1 MLVMTQ
7 VTWNVGSNPTPRF
20 THKDYIMNADDIQKF
35 SMAIEELV
43 YMKDIPYIDA
53 VIMYCEET
61 GFELETAAKLIS
73 GVLKSKI
80 KLEAEDLHFLK
91 RSNTAQLPF

>member
-1 MLVMTQ
+1 MTPDEI
-7 VTWNVGSNPTPRF
+7 NS
-20 THKDYIMNADDIQKF
+20 F

-53 VIMYCEET
+53 VVEYCEET
-61 GFELETAAKLIS
+61 GFEIETAAKLVS

-80 KLEAEDLHFLK
+80 QMEAEDLHFLTK
-91 RSNTAQLPF
+91 SNTARLPI

>member
-1 MLVMTQ
+1 
-7 VTWNVGSNPTPRF
+7 
-20 THKDYIMNADDIQKF
+20 MNAEDMQKF

-53 VIMYCEET
+53 VVMYCEET
-61 GFELETAAKLIS
+61 GFEFETAAKLIS

-80 KLEAEDLHFLK
+80 KLEAEDLHYLK
-91 RSNTAQLPF
+91 RSNTSQLPI

>member
-1 MLVMTQ
+1 
-7 VTWNVGSNPTPRF
+7 
-20 THKDYIMNADDIQKF
+20 MNAEDINRF

-53 VIMYCEET
+53 VVQYCEET
-61 GFELETAAKLIS
+61 GFEIETAAKLIS

-80 KLEAEDLHFLK
+80 KLEAEDLHYLK
-91 RSNTAQLPF
+91 RSNTSQLPL

>member
-1 MLVMTQ
+1 MT
-7 VTWNVGSNPTPRF
+7 P
-20 THKDYIMNADDIQKF
+20 DDIQKF
-35 SMAIEELV
+35 SMEIEEMV

-53 VIMYCEET
+53 VCMYCEET

-80 KLEAEDLHFLK
+80 KLEAEDLHYLK
-91 RSNTAQLPF
+91 KSNTSQLPL

>member
-1 MLVMTQ
+1 
-7 VTWNVGSNPTPRF
+7 
-20 THKDYIMNADDIQKF
+20 MNADDIQKF
-35 SMAIEELV
+35 SMAIEEMV

-61 GFELETAAKLIS
+61 GFELEVAAKLIS

-80 KLEAEDLHFLK
+80 KLEAEDLHYLK
-91 RSNTAQLPF
+91 KSNTSQLPL

>member
-1 MLVMTQ
+1 MT
-7 VTWNVGSNPTPRF
+7 P
-20 THKDYIMNADDIQKF
+20 DDIQKF
-35 SMAIEELV
+35 SMEIEELV

-53 VIMYCEET
+53 VIEYCEQS

-80 KLEAEDLHFLK
+80 KLEAENLHYLK
-91 RSNTAQLPF
+91 KSNTSQLPL